1 MAARKKPAPLPAQ
14 HRSSRQP
21 RKPAGARDEAASAGE
36 DAQGAARKPYHH
48 GALPEALL
56 QAAETVLQRDG
67 LPGLT
72 LRAIAREAGV
82 SHTAP
87 KHHFGDT
94 AGVLSEL
101 AATGYWRLA
110 MEMAAQARMLPAGR
124 ERRRAIAQGYVHF
137 AARDPGL
144 FRLMARPELLDAKR
158 PALLHAQRVA
168 VKALMGIFD
177 EAQNEQAGLFAAAS
191 PEQAIAVCAAWA
203 YVHGLSLLL
212 LDGQLEGIA
221 RGAGFTDAVW
231 LIEATLDHVEPIAD
245 KGHRVKPRTP

>member
-1 MAARKKPAPLPAQ
+1 
-14 HRSSRQP
+14 
-21 RKPAGARDEAASAGE
+21 
-36 DAQGAARKPYHH
+36 
-48 GALPEALL
+48 LL

-144 FRLMARPELLDAKR
+144 FRLMSRPELLDVKR

-168 VKALMGIFD
+168 VKALMGVFD
-177 EAQNEQAGLFAAAS
+177 EAQSEQGGLFASAS
-191 PEQAIAVCAAWA
+191 PEQAIAVSAAWA

-221 RGAGFTDAVW
+221 RSAGFTDATS
-231 LIEATLDHVEPIAD
+231 LIEATLEHVEPLAKPHD
-245 KGHRVKPRTP
+245 KGHRTKPRPP